1 MPIRTTRARIS
12 STTRERPDRARLA
25 GGLTDAGD
33 FANAAVP
40 ADSDRIDEY
49 TVAHLSE
56 AKVRIGQALDAQLT
70 RNLDD
75 IRIRLTLPTFMFGE
89 QGEN

>member
-1 MPIRTTRARIS
+1 MECP
-12 STTRERPDRARLA
+12 REDLP
-25 GGLTDAGD
+25 
-33 FANAAVP
+33 P
-40 ADSDRIDEY
+40 DSDRIDEY

-56 AKVRIGQALDAQLT
+56 AKVRIGPALDAQLT

-75 IRIRLTLPTFMFGE
+75 FRIHLTLPALMFGE